1 MAQELSYLEAIYEYN
16 PDAHILNV
24 ITSFPN
30 FYSSFSPTKV
40 THPSSGS
47 IESTSGAARRLSK
60 NLDLC
65 SCNH

>member
-1 MAQELSYLEAIYEYN
+1 MAQELSYLEAIYEYK

-24 ITSFPN
+24 ITSFPD
-30 FYSSFSPTKV
+30 FYSSSPTHV